1 MSSRNNED
9 ISVPNE
15 IVIIRRRPD
24 GEDGGHHGGVWKIAY
39 ADFMTAMMAFFLVMW
54 LINAAD
60 KKTVTQ
66 VANYFN
72 PMRLTD
78 RAASSKGIHDVD
90 ASVPGQEDGAGKS
103 KQKDAKPTREGK
115 GEHKEQGKPGQ
126 KPDAQKKKDA
136 GQPRFSDQALMNDPY
151 GTLAKLADEA
161 QSMQMTDFPE
171 RPGGAMNAGDQKLT
185 TGEAFRDPF
194 DPRFRQGEP
203 GRVEARPGDSPSA
216 APAADPKAAVVAR
229 QVETDPVSKEAG
241 KDPSKEA
248 SKETGREAIAVQGG
262 QAQTAQNGQ
271 AGVAPA
277 QKEARAAAEA
287 ASPALQADRAALEA
301 QIKAALEQGGP
312 GKRPHVDVK
321 VTPEGL
327 LVSLTDEFDFSMFAI
342 ASAEPRPEVV
352 VYMERVAKILAETP
366 GQLVVRGHTDG
377 RPFRSGTSDNW
388 RLSSARAQIAY
399 YMLVRGGIDEKRF
412 ERIEGHADRSL
423 KIPSDPDAAQNRRI
437 EILLR
442 SPKS

>member
-1 MSSRNNED
+1 MSSHNNNED

-24 GEDGGHHGGVWKIAY
+24 GEEGGHHGGVWKIAY

-103 KQKDAKPTREGK
+103 KQKDANPTREGK

-126 KPDAQKKKDA
+126 KTDAQKKREA

-161 QSMQMTDFPE
+161 QSMLLTDLPE
-171 RPGGAMNAGDQKLT
+171 RPGGAVNAGDQKLT

-194 DPRFRQGEP
+194 DPRFRQGDP
-203 GRVEARPGDSPSA
+203 GRIEARPGDASLT
-216 APAADPKAAVVAR
+216 APAGDPKAASAAR
-229 QVETDPVSKEAG
+229 QAETAPVAKEAG
-241 KDPSKEA
+241 KDASTEISKEA
-248 SKETGREAIAVQGG
+248 IA
-262 QAQTAQNGQ
+262 AQNGQ
-271 AGVAPA
+271 AGMAPA
-277 QKEARAAAEA
+277 QKDVRAATEVV
-287 ASPALQADRAALEA
+287 SPTLQADRAALEA
-301 QIKAALEQGGP
+301 QIKNALEQAGP
-312 GKRPHVDVK
+312 GRRPHLEVK
-321 VTPEGL
+321 ATPEGL
-327 LVSLTDEFDFSMFAI
+327 LISLTDEFDFSMFAI

-352 VYMERVAKILAETP
+352 AYMERVAKILADTP

-399 YMLVRGGIDEKRF
+399 YMLVRGGVDEKRF

-423 KIPSDPDAAQNRRI
+423 KITSDPDAAQNRRI

>member
-1 MSSRNNED
+1 MSSHNNED

-24 GEDGGHHGGVWKIAY
+24 GEEGGHHGGVWKIAY

-103 KQKDAKPTREGK
+103 KQKDANPTREGR

-126 KPDAQKKKDA
+126 KVDAHKKREA

-161 QSMQMTDFPE
+161 QSMLLTDLPE
-171 RPGGAMNAGDQKLT
+171 RPGGAANAGDQKLT
-185 TGEAFRDPF
+185 TGDAFRDPF
-194 DPRFRQGEP
+194 DPRFRQGDP
-203 GRVEARPGDSPSA
+203 GRAESRQGEALPA
-216 APAADPKAAVVAR
+216 APAGDPKASVAAAAR
-229 QVETDPVSKEAG
+229 QAETAPVA
-241 KDPSKEA
+241 KEA
-248 SKETGREAIAVQGG
+248 SKAASIETSKEAIA
-262 QAQTAQNGQ
+262 AQNGQ

-277 QKEARAAAEA
+277 QKDARAATEIVPPA
-287 ASPALQADRAALEA
+287 AQADRATLEA
-301 QIKAALEQGGP
+301 QIKDALEQAGP
-312 GKRPHVDVK
+312 GKRPHVEVK
-321 VTPEGL
+321 ATPEGL
-327 LVSLTDEFDFSMFAI
+327 LISLTDEFDFSMFAI

-352 VYMERVAKILAETP
+352 AYMDRVAKILTATP

-377 RPFRSGTSDNW
+377 RLFRSGTYDNW

-412 ERIEGHADRSL
+412 EKIEGHADRSL
-423 KIPSDPDAAQNRRI
+423 KITSDPDAAQNRRI